1 MKISK
6 ERLQNIVSRVGGHRI
21 IVLGDVMLDEYVWG
35 NVSRISPEAP
45 VPVVQVERQESKLG
59 GAANVALNLKVLG
72 DQPILIGVCG
82 RDSASLKLKKLLKQ
96 RQIADDVLVTDSHRP
111 TTTKTR
117 VMAHNQQVVRTDR
130 ESTEEISDRVAERIL
145 DKIKKFSRSAKAL
158 IISDYGKGIITP
170 GLLQEVIDLALKKG
184 LFIAVDPKEAHFKSY
199 RKVSVITPNHHEAGF
214 IAGRRIVNEKILEE
228 VGWGLLESLQ
238 AESLL
243 ITRGEKG
250 MSLFEKKGE
259 LTHIS
264 TVARHVF
271 DVTGAGDTV
280 ISALVSAVCAGA
292 NLKEAAWISN
302 HAAGVVIREIGTAQ
316 VSKKELLEEIK
327 TNSRF

>member
-6 ERLQNIVSRVGGHRI
+6 EKLQNVVSRVGGHRI

-35 NVSRISPEAP
+35 NVGRISPEAP

-59 GAANVALNLKVLG
+59 GAANVALNLRVLG
-72 DQPILIGVCG
+72 AQPILIGVCG
-82 RDSASLKLKKLLKQ
+82 RDSASLKLKRLLRQ
-96 RQIADDVLVTDSHRP
+96 RQIADDVLVTDNHRP

-117 VMAHNQQVVRTDR
+117 IMAHNQQVVRTDR

-184 LFIAVDPKEAHFKSY
+184 LFIAVDPKETHFKSY

-250 MSLFEKKGE
+250 MALFEKKGE
-259 LTHIS
+259 LTHIP

-280 ISALVSAVCAGA
+280 ISSLVSAVCAGA

-302 HAAGVVIREIGTAQ
+302 HAAGVVIRELGTAQ
-316 VSKKELLEEIK
+316 VTKKQLLEEIK
-327 TNSRF
+327 TNSKF